1 MRRWKT
7 VSIVGVGLIGASI
20 GQAVLRRGLA
30 DEVIGIARRQTT
42 LRAARRVGAV
52 SHTTIDLERGV
63 AQAELVIVCTPVATI
78 PDLVRKVAQCCPE
91 GVLISDVGSAKSRI
105 VASLDDGLP
114 RGCRFLGSHPLAGS
128 EKTGPSYSDAN
139 LFEGRV
145 TIITPTRNTR
155 AEDFDALEDFWTGL
169 GSVVI
174 RMSPEEH
181 DKALAM
187 TSHFPH
193 LMASLL
199 AGMLPEPWFRLTGS
213 GFLDTTRIAAGDVE
227 MWKQIC
233 MQNRENLVNTCQ
245 SFADELG
252 RLARALATADENT
265 LEQILLRGK
274 KNRDALGS

>member
-52 SHTTIDLERGV
+52 SHTTIDLDRGV
-63 AQAELVIVCTPVATI
+63 AQAELIIVCTPVGTI
-78 PDLVRKVAQCCPE
+78 PDLVRRVAEVCPE
-91 GVLISDVGSAKSRI
+91 RALISDVGSAKGQI
-105 VASLDDGLP
+105 VAALDEGLP
-114 RGCRFLGSHPLAGS
+114 RGCRFLGAHPLAGS
-128 EKTGPSYSDAN
+128 EKTGPSYSDPN

-145 TIITPTRNTR
+145 TIITPTKNTR

-193 LMASLL
+193 LVASLL

-213 GFLDTTRIAAGDVE
+213 GFFDTTRIASGDVE

-233 MQNRENLVNTCQ
+233 MQNRENLVGACQ
-245 SFADELG
+245 AFADELG
-252 RLARALATADENT
+252 RLARALAAGDEST

>member
-20 GQAVLRRGLA
+20 GQAVLRRALA

-52 SHTTIDLERGV
+52 SHTTIDLDRGV
-63 AQAELVIVCTPVATI
+63 AQAELIIVCTPVATI
-78 PDLVRKVAQCCPE
+78 PDLVRQIAQACPE
-91 GVLISDVGSAKSRI
+91 GALISDVGSTKSRI
-105 VASLDDGLP
+105 VAALDDGLP

-155 AEDFDALEDFWTGL
+155 AEDFDAMEDFWTGL

-174 RMSPEEH
+174 RMSPDEH

-193 LMASLL
+193 LMAALL
-199 AGMLPEPWFRLTGS
+199 AGILPEPWFRLTGT

-245 SFADELG
+245 TFADELG
-252 RLARALATADENT
+252 RLARALAAGDENT

>member
-20 GQAVLRRGLA
+20 GQAVLRRNLA
-30 DEVIGIARRQTT
+30 DEVIGVARRQTT

-63 AQAELVIVCTPVATI
+63 ARAELIIVCTPVATI
-78 PDLVRKVAQCCPE
+78 PDLVRRIAQTCPE
-91 GVLISDVGSAKSRI
+91 GALISDVGSAKSQI
-105 VASLDDGLP
+105 VTALDNGLP

-128 EKTGPSYSDAN
+128 EKTGPSYSDPN

-155 AEDFDALEDFWTGL
+155 AEDFDALEDFWSGL

-181 DKALAM
+181 DRALAM

-193 LMASLL
+193 LVASLL
-199 AGMLPEPWFRLTGS
+199 AGILPEPWFRLTGS
-213 GFLDTTRIAAGDVE
+213 GFLDSTRIAAGDVE

-245 SFADELG
+245 TFADELG
-252 RLARALATADENT
+252 RLARALAAGDENT

>member
-1 MRRWKT
+1 MKRWKT

-20 GQAVLRRGLA
+20 GQAALARGLA
-30 DEVIGIARRQTT
+30 EEVIGIARRQTT

-52 SHTTIDLERGV
+52 THTTIDLAKGV

-78 PDLVRKVAQCCPE
+78 AQLVREAAQACPP
-91 GVLISDVGSAKSRI
+91 GTLITDVGSTKSRI
-105 VASLDDGLP
+105 VAELDDGLP
-114 RGCRFLGSHPLAGS
+114 RGCQFLGSHPLAGS
-128 EKTGPSYSDAN
+128 EKTGPSYSDAT

-145 TIITPTRNTR
+145 TVITPTRNTR
-155 AEDFDALEDFWTGL
+155 AEDFDTLEEFWSGL

-187 TSHFPH
+187 ASHLPH
-193 LMASLL
+193 LVASLL
-199 AGMLPEPWFRLTGS
+199 AGVLPEPYFRLVSS
-213 GFLDTTRIAAGDVE
+213 GFLDTTRIAAGDPE

-233 MQNRENLVNTCQ
+233 LHNRENLVAACQ
-245 SFADELG
+245 LFGGELG
-252 RLARALATADENT
+252 RVAQALARGDEKT
-265 LEQILLRGK
+265 IQEILEKGK